1 MTTVTAA
8 TTKAME
14 SSQTVLPIVLAA
26 SSGVTAL
33 TNKVLEA
40 SLPKKSKR
48 IGAVQQVNENR
59 KIVRVVVSFLEYT
72 PALSQVCRTW
82 RAAAKS
88 SKIHAKLKKDVAK
101 AESNVDGCQLIVD
114 IFQVRVRSFS
124 IRKAQVHIPTLA
136 EVQAM
141 TNMQDIRRAKAALEI
156 AVACDDAE
164 LELDTALESL
174 NRAKTRHALVK
185 RALEHSFLRR

>member
-14 SSQTVLPIVLAA
+14 SSQTILPKVLAA
-26 SSGVTAL
+26 SSGVTVL

-40 SLPKKSKR
+40 CLPKKPKD
-48 IGAVQQVNENR
+48 IVAVQQANKNR
-59 KIVRVVVSFLEYT
+59 NIVQVVVSFLEYT
-72 PALSQVCRTW
+72 PALSQVSRTW

-88 SKIHAKLKKDVAK
+88 SMIHAKLKKVAAK
-101 AESNVDGCQLIVD
+101 AESNVAGWQLIVD
-114 IFQVRVRSFS
+114 IFQVRVLSFS

-141 TNMQDIRRAKAALEI
+141 THPQDLRRAKAVLEI

-174 NRAKTRHALVK
+174 DRSKTRLALVK
-185 RALEHSFLRR
+185 MALEHSSLRR